1 MKIPASKKKL
11 SINFK
16 YMQVQGKGKSKTS
29 CDQALHKS
37 KMLHRYLQFRDEKI
51 NQSNLISWALP
62 SCTPPPGS

>member
-1 MKIPASKKKL
+1 
-11 SINFK
+11 
-16 YMQVQGKGKSKTS
+16 MQVQGKGKSKTS